1 MKHHN
6 LLRKETSC
14 RCLRWGRLHCIII
27 QINMDKKEKSLLLF
41 VKPTSMRHNQF
52 ISKNNSS
59 PSTSHL
65 IFIFSPIFPLTM
77 PCTLAS
83 TETNINDCTTPIFQ
97 ELFSLNSVWSSNC
110 YASIANCL
118 YPSHFKSYPVHRN
131 LHTAIFLINEMFYK
145 IMMMFSYQER
155 LLTISNELVSELRSI
170 YCNSIFASN
179 INPEWYCVVKQS
191 FRKS

>member
-1 MKHHN
+1 
-6 LLRKETSC
+6 
-14 RCLRWGRLHCIII
+14 
-27 QINMDKKEKSLLLF
+27 MDRKEKSLLLF
-41 VKPTSMRHNQF
+41 VQSTSLRYNQF

-77 PCTLAS
+77 SCTLAF
-83 TETNINDCTTPIFQ
+83 TEPNDCDDCTTPIFY
-97 ELFSLNSVWSSNC
+97 ELLSLNSVWLSNC
-110 YASIANCL
+110 YSSIANCL

-131 LHTAIFLINEMFYK
+131 LHTVILLINEMFYK

-155 LLTISNELVSELRSI
+155 LLTISNALVSELRNI

-179 INPEWYCVVKQS
+179 INPKWYCVVKQS
-191 FRKS
+191 FCKS